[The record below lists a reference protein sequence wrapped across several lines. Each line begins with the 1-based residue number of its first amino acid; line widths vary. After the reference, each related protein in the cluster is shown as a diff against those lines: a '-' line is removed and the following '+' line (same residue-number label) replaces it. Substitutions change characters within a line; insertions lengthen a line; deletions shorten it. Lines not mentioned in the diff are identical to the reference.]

1 MSIRG
6 EPFSTDD
13 EGFMR
18 LALRHAAKGFGA
30 TTPNPLV
37 GAVLVRNGEVLGAGW
52 HKRAGQ
58 AHAEV
63 NALNNAHR
71 KGFDARGATL
81 YVTLEPC
88 STVGRTPACTSAL
101 ISAGVSRVVVG
112 ATDPNPKHRGAGFRI
127 LRKHGLEIVPGILRS
142 ECQRLNEAFNH
153 WIVHRQ
159 PFVLLKSAMS
169 LDGKIATNS
178 GESQWITSEAA
189 RKYGM
194 RLRLGADA
202 ILCGINTA
210 LRDDPALTLRRNSGM
225 RIPAGKQVRRIVLD
239 SQARLPLKAKLVS
252 DNFAHQTIVVVSE
265 AAPPERVRELEQ
277 RVRVMRISPAQKA
290 GGLDLKILLQQ
301 LGAENI
307 TSLLVEGGGETHAY
321 FLEQK
326 LANRIFFFYA
336 PVIISGR
343 TAPKA
348 VAGEHSFNLGK
359 GFRIQA
365 PEWEAIGPD
374 LLFTG
379 KLQY

>member
-153 WIVHRQ
+153 WIVH
-159 PFVLLKSAMS
+159 
-169 LDGKIATNS
+169 
-178 GESQWITSEAA
+178 
-189 RKYGM
+189 
-194 RLRLGADA
+194 
-202 ILCGINTA
+202 
-210 LRDDPALTLRRNSGM
+210 
-225 RIPAGKQVRRIVLD
+225 
-239 SQARLPLKAKLVS
+239 
-252 DNFAHQTIVVVSE
+252 
-265 AAPPERVRELEQ
+265 
-277 RVRVMRISPAQKA
+277 
-290 GGLDLKILLQQ
+290 
-301 LGAENI
+301 
-307 TSLLVEGGGETHAY
+307 
-321 FLEQK
+321 
-326 LANRIFFFYA
+326 
-336 PVIISGR
+336 
-343 TAPKA
+343 
-348 VAGEHSFNLGK
+348 
-359 GFRIQA
+359 
-365 PEWEAIGPD
+365 
-374 LLFTG
+374 
-379 KLQY
+379 